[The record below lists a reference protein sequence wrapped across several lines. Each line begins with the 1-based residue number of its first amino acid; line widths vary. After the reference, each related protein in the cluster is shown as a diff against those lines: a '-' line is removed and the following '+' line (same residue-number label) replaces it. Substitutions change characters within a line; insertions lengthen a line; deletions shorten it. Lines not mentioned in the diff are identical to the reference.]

1 MQPKD
6 ADDATGNPT
15 EAKRESLGTQ
25 MPEEPTREPRPEPDP
40 KRPVDIQLR
49 GLWLRLAESQKEIEA
64 SQALRYQVFCEEMSA
79 TPSEEMR
86 ASGREFDAFDPYCDH
101 LLMFDTNKPAKGDLA
116 GELPGE
122 VVATYRF
129 MRREQA
135 ARKGFFYTSTEYD
148 IAALEDYPG
157 EIMELGRS
165 CVAQDYRRGTVMQ
178 MLWAGIAQYVFHYDV
193 ALMLGC
199 ASLPGTDP
207 DELALQLSYL
217 QSRHLAPPEL
227 RAKARP
233 ELYVDMAR
241 LEAAEIDEKAALA
254 ALPPLLKGYLRL
266 GGFVGEGAVVD
277 REFGTTDV
285 CVVVKTDLVTE
296 RYYKHYA
303 RTGQS
308 PQAEQGQAGERKA

>member
-1 MQPKD
+1 M
-6 ADDATGNPT
+6 
-15 EAKRESLGTQ
+15 S
-25 MPEEPTREPRPEPDP
+25 EEPKRDSISEPEP

-49 GLWLRLAESQKEIEA
+49 GLWLRLAESQAEIEA
-64 SQALRYQVFCEEMSA
+64 SQALRYRVFCEEMSA
-79 TPSEEMR
+79 KPSEEMR

-101 LLMFDTNKPAKGDLA
+101 LLMFDTKKPPKDNAAGD
-116 GELPGE
+116 LPGE

-135 ARKGFFYTSTEYD
+135 ARKGRFYTSTEYD
-148 IAALEDYPG
+148 IGALEDYPG

-199 ASLPGTDP
+199 ASLPGVDP

-217 QSRHLAPPEL
+217 QSKHLAPPEL
-227 RAKARP
+227 RARALP

-241 LEAAEIDEKAALA
+241 MEGTDIDEKAALA

-266 GGFVGEGAVVD
+266 GGFVGEGAVID

-308 PQAEQGQAGERKA
+308 QQAEQSQADERKA